1 MTRRILTAL
10 TLAAIAASAFG
21 EVIQR
26 IEVRGAH
33 RVPARIIVDET
44 LLREGKEY
52 SEDEV
57 RNAVARLNRLPFLAA
72 ADYALQNGVLVINV
86 TEVRRFS
93 FLVDAR
99 GIALNDDRNPHS
111 TDYDFPDPTAEW
123 TNAAAGV
130 RWLAGVGGVAH
141 FGMTVLRNRHAFGA
155 NYSAYELGYTRY
167 DLFGTGAFAT
177 VNVRSPVD
185 SLEEKTFT
193 PEVDLGLPLTPSQT
207 LTLDYQDTLFRK
219 GTFRILGT
227 NFRELHAER
236 LITLAW
242 NYDTRSQ
249 PYAPARGTFV
259 RIAPVRW
266 MRDDASFRSLPGRFE
281 PTSTHINANG
291 IDLAALRYWELSPVN
306 SVSAGVLGGWADL
319 ENDNRRSRPAYEILQ
334 GGWSRPLAS
343 GRLAVDGRF
352 VMHQH
357 NTPTDE
363 NRRSYEA
370 AASWVRRGVWGT
382 LRLGVAY
389 EKGN

>member
-1 MTRRILTAL
+1 MRRILIAL
-10 TLAAIAASAFG
+10 ALSAITFSAFG
-21 EVIQR
+21 VTIER
-26 IEVRGAH
+26 IEVRGAQ
-33 RVPARIIVDET
+33 RVPVRIIAAET

-57 RNAVARLNRLPFLAA
+57 RNAVARLNRLPFLAS

-99 GIALNDDRNPHS
+99 GIALHDDFNPHK

-130 RWLAGVGGVAH
+130 RWLTGGGGIAH
-141 FGMTVLRNRHAFGA
+141 FGMTVLRNRHAFGT
-155 NYSAYELGYTRY
+155 NYSAYELGYTQY
-167 DLFGTGAFAT
+167 DLLGTRVFAT

-185 SLEEKTFT
+185 SLDEKTFT
-193 PEVDLGLPLTPSQT
+193 PEIIAGIPLTPSQT

-219 GTFRILGT
+219 QTIQILGT
-227 NFRELHAER
+227 DFRLLHAER
-236 LITLAW
+236 LITLDW
-242 NYDTRSQ
+242 TYDTRNQ

-281 PTSTHINANG
+281 PTSTHINASG
-291 IDLAALRYWELSPVN
+291 VDFAALRYWELSKVN
-306 SVSAGVLGGWADL
+306 TVSGGVLGGWANF
-319 ENDNRRSRPAYEILQ
+319 ENSDNRRSRPAYEIVQ
-334 GGWSRPLAS
+334 GGWSRPFAA
-343 GRLAVDGRF
+343 GRLALDGRL

-357 NTPTDE
+357 SGLTDHQ
-363 NRRSYEA
+363 RSYEA
-370 AASWVRRGVWGT
+370 AVSWVRRGVWGT
-382 LRLGVAY
+382 LRLGAAY
-389 EKGN
+389 ERGN